1 MMKRFCAALL
11 FLCVM
16 LSSLNIFA
24 EGDATP
30 APAPKEPV
38 IPERIGDMPGL
49 PAADPGAL
57 AVLKTRSEY
66 GRIYLTFSEPV
77 DKVVAQWFASGESFE
92 EVEMAGGLTGV
103 VVSHGH
109 KCQIGAMPM
118 ARQGEKVVDVS
129 DIPFF
134 NEDMAVI
141 TDEDIAAIVK
151 LLKSRSADGSARVE
165 VKNPMITVE
174 VKDGNNAWQVISEYG
189 RFTDVDDIS
198 VPDGGKVKRNNGLA
212 SLIATVWLGS
222 DGSPDYAYSVDQGA
236 WNTVYGRSGRV
247 RYFSNTQDGTDY
259 FSLGTGASR
268 GTVNYNRGKDGWYV
282 TSVREEYGAGRYL
295 SITAYYNEDGEL
307 TGRIVEENENW
318 DPAADMAAEVPS
330 VEEPRVTEAPAE
342 TEAPADKDPDADD
355 AAPGG
360 EDRDTDADDPDSAG
374 ENE

>member
-24 EGDATP
+24 EGDAAP
-30 APAPKEPV
+30 VPAPKEPV
-38 IPERIGDMPGL
+38 IPERIGDMPGV

-57 AVLKTRSEY
+57 AVLKTRTEY
-66 GRIYLTFSEPV
+66 GRIYLTFSSPV
-77 DKVVAQWFASGESFE
+77 DAVTAQWFASGESFE
-92 EVEMAGGLTGV
+92 AVEMTDGLTGV

-109 KCQIGAMPM
+109 KCQIGALPM

-134 NEDMAVI
+134 NEDMTII

-165 VKNPMITVE
+165 VKDPLITVE
-174 VKDGNNAWQVISEYG
+174 VKDGKNGWQVISEYG
-189 RFTDVDDIS
+189 RFTDTDDIS
-198 VPDGGKVKRNNGLA
+198 VPDGGKVRRRDGLA
-212 SLIATVWLGS
+212 SLIAAVWLGS

-247 RYFSNTQDGTDY
+247 RYFSNTREGTDY

-268 GTVNYNRGKDGWYV
+268 GTVNYNQGKDGWYV
-282 TSVREEYGAGRYL
+282 TSVREEYGAGKYL

-307 TGRIVEENENW
+307 TGRIMEENENW
-318 DPAADMAAEVPS
+318 DPAADMAADVPS
-330 VEEPRVTEAPAE
+330 VEEPQVTEAPAE

-360 EDRDTDADDPDSAG
+360 EDKDVSDTGDDASGG
-374 ENE
+374 E